1 MMRLKFSE
9 RFVHHEWNP
18 KYGETLSSLRS
29 LLLFPETES
38 RKWRESMACRCGEA
52 GERTPTSRDRIM
64 LRGMLFHGHHGVFVE
79 ENKLGQKF
87 MVDVDAWMDLR
98 KAGESDEMADSVSY
112 ADMYKQIKAIVEG
125 PPFKLVES
133 VANAIAKALLSAHP
147 SVSDVRVKVCKPH
160 VAVEGVLDHL
170 GVEIFRSSRE

>member
-1 MMRLKFSE
+1 
-9 RFVHHEWNP
+9 
-18 KYGETLSSLRS
+18 
-29 LLLFPETES
+29 
-38 RKWRESMACRCGEA
+38 MACVCGEGGA
-52 GERTPTSRDRIM
+52 RTPRNRDRII
-64 LRGMLFHGHHGVFVE
+64 LRGMLFHGYHGVFVE

-87 MVDVDAWMDLR
+87 LVDVDAWTDLS
-98 KAGESDEMADSVSY
+98 KAGESDAIEDSVSY
-112 ADMYKQIKAIVEG
+112 ADMYKQIKAVVEG

-147 SVSDVRVKVCKPH
+147 SISDVRVKVCKPH

>member
-1 MMRLKFSE
+1 
-9 RFVHHEWNP
+9 
-18 KYGETLSSLRS
+18 
-29 LLLFPETES
+29 
-38 RKWRESMACRCGEA
+38 MACACGEGGA
-52 GERTPTSRDRIM
+52 RTPRNRDRII
-64 LRGMLFHGHHGVFVE
+64 LRGMLFHGYHGVFVE

-87 MVDVDAWMDLR
+87 LVDVDAWTDLS
-98 KAGESDEMADSVSY
+98 KAGESDAIEDSVSY
-112 ADMYKQIKAIVEG
+112 ADMYKQIKAVVEG

-147 SVSDVRVKVCKPH
+147 SISDVRVKVCKPH